1 MIDSA
6 TKSLSPSMIR
16 TSFLHCGFNL
26 LGHTCQF
33 KYKSLMNSRLRDILQ
48 FPLDWDLEN
57 QFTFRLS
64 LYPYSNLF
72 DPEDFEQPYS
82 EEPELT
88 SRDFIYK
95 SWSDSMDSAIDNAME
110 TESNES
116 QEAAPVEFNWEEF
129 FDSVINPVDNSPDHE
144 IIFSNEDSF
153 FLFDFIICI

>member
-1 MIDSA
+1 
-6 TKSLSPSMIR
+6 MIR
-16 TSFLHCGFNL
+16 NSFQHCGFNL

-95 SWSDSMDSAIDNAME
+95 SWSD
-110 TESNES
+110 
-116 QEAAPVEFNWEEF
+116 
-129 FDSVINPVDNSPDHE
+129 
-144 IIFSNEDSF
+144 
-153 FLFDFIICI
+153 